1 MPINCFLLLLLTCH
15 LILSWHFISYQRL
28 NAGIDP
34 CTAFLLS
41 SEAALAGAEST
52 KHMQAQ
58 VIFLLILPPYIHC
71 LFCFI
76 LHCLFHF
83 LVWDLTRTLTQAGR
97 STYVSREILALVP
110 DPGAMAAASWYRA
123 AALAVKDK
131 YLALWPDPNFCLIW
145 S

>member
-1 MPINCFLLLLLTCH
+1 MH
-15 LILSWHFISYQRL
+15 LSQQRL
-28 NAGIDP
+28 DAEDDP
-34 CTAFLLS
+34 VTAFVLS

-58 VIFLLILPPYIHC
+58 
-71 LFCFI
+71 
-76 LHCLFHF
+76 
-83 LVWDLTRTLTQAGR
+83 AGR
-97 STYVSREILALVP
+97 SSYISGEILASVP

-131 YLALWPDPNFCLIW
+131 CMA